1 MARTMYTLLVNFPN
15 GGHGELVNYT
25 GSQRYGFIDIACVIF
40 V

>member
-1 MARTMYTLLVNFPN
+1 MVNFTSR
-15 GGHGELVNYT
+15 GHGELVNYT